1 MGGRKG
7 RVVAGERVDVEAVGP
22 MEVVGEGRREV
33 LHAVEVVVGT
43 NARTVCGVGSQ
54 LTHRER
60 PIKLASWVR
69 AGPLGR
75 VGLGW
80 GR

>member
-1 MGGRKG
+1 M
-7 RVVAGERVDVEAVGP
+7 AEERVDVEVAGP
-22 MEVVGEGRREV
+22 MEEVGDGRREV
-33 LHAVEVVVGT
+33 PHAVEVVVGT
-43 NARTVCGVGSQ
+43 GARIVGGVGPQ
-54 LTHRER
+54 PMHGER
-60 PIKLASWVR
+60 PIKLASWVG

>member
-7 RVVAGERVDVEAVGP
+7 RVVAGERVDVEVVGP

-33 LHAVEVVVGT
+33 LHAREVVVGAD
-43 NARTVCGVGSQ
+43 ARTVGGVGSQ

-60 PIKLASWVR
+60 PIELGGVGAESLGWM
-69 AGPLGR
+69 GLGR
-75 VGLGW
+75 

>member
-1 MGGRKG
+1 M
-7 RVVAGERVDVEAVGP
+7 DVEAVGP
-22 MEVVGEGRREV
+22 MEEVGEGRREV

-43 NARTVCGVGSQ
+43 DARMVGGVGPQ
-54 LTHRER
+54 LMHRER

-69 AGPLGR
+69 AGPLGH